1 MNERIDVIVPAHRA
15 HETLGR
21 TLESLA
27 VQSIA
32 GDLGVT
38 VVDDECPEG
47 DYRDVTDPFLSRLDI
62 RLIRLPHNLG
72 PGGARQAGIDASD
85 ATYFTCI
92 DADDAFS
99 TPQSLELLR
108 SAMDGNDTVQRCGGY
123 LATLDES
130 GEVLRTGRG
139 GVSMDGKLFRRSFV
153 ERYGIRFNGTRANED
168 FGYNMAV
175 DMLCDNDAEQTCTI
189 PETVVDVYSN
199 PKSIT
204 AFGDRQFAWDQ
215 RLCGLVD
222 NTIWAIDLA
231 KRYRPESEAVSV
243 QVLRML
249 LVSYSYWCV
258 IVENAPE
265 YADQAWEYAKKYY
278 HLCYRRWYVPAFASM
293 EKRLKPET
301 TRQIFDAFEKV
312 HFFSL
317 PEGCEPA
324 ISFDEF
330 LRRMKT
336 EEYDP
341 DHIYEVWAKMAES
354 PKMRSRME
362 KNVET
367 GVCERGYAERS
378 GRQNV

>member
-72 PGGARQAGIDASD
+72 PGGARQAGIDASY
-85 ATYFTCI
+85 APYFTCI

-99 TPQSLELLR
+99 TSSSLELLR
-108 SAMDGNDTVQRCGGY
+108 SAMNENDAVQRCGGY

-130 GEVLRTGRG
+130 GEVLRTGSG
-139 GVSMDGKLFRRSFV
+139 GVSMDGKLFRLSFV
-153 ERYGIRFNGTRANED
+153 DRYGLRFNGTRANED

-175 DMLCDNDAEQTCTI
+175 DLLCDNDAEQTCTI
-189 PETVVDVYSN
+189 PETVVDVYCN

-215 RLCGLVD
+215 RFCGLVD
-222 NTIWAIDLA
+222 NTIWAVDLA
-231 KRYRPESEAVSV
+231 KRYRPDSEAVSV

-258 IVENAPE
+258 IRENAPE

-354 PKMRSRME
+354 PEMRSRME

>member
-85 ATYFTCI
+85 DPYFTCI

-222 NTIWAIDLA
+222 NTIWAVDLA

-258 IVENAPE
+258 IRENAPE

-341 DHIYEVWAKMAES
+341 EHIYEVWAKMAES
-354 PKMRSRME
+354 PEMRSRME

>member
-1 MNERIDVIVPAHRA
+1 
-15 HETLGR
+15 
-21 TLESLA
+21 
-27 VQSIA
+27 
-32 GDLGVT
+32 
-38 VVDDECPEG
+38 
-47 DYRDVTDPFLSRLDI
+47 
-62 RLIRLPHNLG
+62 
-72 PGGARQAGIDASD
+72 
-85 ATYFTCI
+85 
-92 DADDAFS
+92 
-99 TPQSLELLR
+99 
-108 SAMDGNDTVQRCGGY
+108 
-123 LATLDES
+123 
-130 GEVLRTGRG
+130 
-139 GVSMDGKLFRRSFV
+139 MDGKLFRRSFV
-153 ERYGIRFNGTRANED
+153 DRYGLRFNGTRANED

-175 DMLCDNDAEQTCTI
+175 DLLCDNDAEQTCTI

-222 NTIWAIDLA
+222 NTIWAVDLA

-258 IVENAPE
+258 IRENAPE

-341 DHIYEVWAKMAES
+341 EHIYEVWAKMAES
-354 PKMRSRME
+354 PEMRSRME

>member
-32 GDLGVT
+32 VDLGVT

-85 ATYFTCI
+85 APYFTCI

-99 TPQSLELLR
+99 TPRSLELLR
-108 SAMDGNDTVQRCGGY
+108 SAMDENDAVQRCGGC

-130 GEVLRTGRG
+130 GEVRRTGSG

-153 ERYGIRFNGTRANED
+153 DRYGLRFNGTRANED

-175 DMLCDNDAEQTCTI
+175 DLLCDNDAEQTCTI

-222 NTIWAIDLA
+222 NTIWAVDLA
-231 KRYRPESEAVSV
+231 KRYRPDSEAVSV

-249 LVSYSYWCV
+249 LVSYSYWCF

-336 EEYDP
+336 EKYDP

-354 PKMRSRME
+354 PEMRSRME

-367 GVCERGYAERS
+367 GVCERGYTERS